1 MALGAVRQVHS
12 RSPWVARRDHALVQ
26 RARESEMIGLIAG
39 LRGLIPAFALFLILT
54 LGAALFIER
63 RSLDKCQDRN
73 TELTAE
79 LKRIS
84 TAENEQKVITRD
96 RIVIADKGRSE
107 AEGRAKAIEAAPLP
121 GNCKTPSE
129 VLQADL

>member
-1 MALGAVRQVHS
+1 M
-12 RSPWVARRDHALVQ
+12 
-26 RARESEMIGLIAG
+26 GLITG

-54 LGAALFIER
+54 LGAAWQIER
-63 RSLDKCQDRN
+63 RGHAKASHRIV
-73 TELTAE
+73 ELTAE

-84 TAENEQKVITRD
+84 TAKNEQKVITRD

-107 AEGRAKAIEAAPLP
+107 AEGRAKVIEVAPLP

-129 VLQADL
+129 VLGADI

>member
-12 RSPWVARRDHALVQ
+12 RSPWVARRDHTLVQ
-26 RARESEMIGLIAG
+26 RQGAGMTLLAG

-84 TAENEQKVITRD
+84 TAKNEQKVITRD

-107 AEGRAKAIEAAPLP
+107 AEGRAKVIEVAPLP

-129 VLQADL
+129 VLGADI